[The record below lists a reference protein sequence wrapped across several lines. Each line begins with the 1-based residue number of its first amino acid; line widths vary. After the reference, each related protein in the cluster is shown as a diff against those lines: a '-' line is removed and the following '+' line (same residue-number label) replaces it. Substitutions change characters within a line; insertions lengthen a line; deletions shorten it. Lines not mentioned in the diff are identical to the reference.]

1 MINDINSDIPR
12 GNTNEDPYLFIE
24 YNHPDNPTD
33 VKLGEPVLTNPCSYD
48 SVNEVLNSLLNS
60 FVNNTDRK
68 WTILGCDGLPYI
80 LASRLI
86 EKDET
91 LQHILLQPV
100 HYEINMV
107 KALFKLLWEVALS
120 DLAQLMGYKSIKAQ
134 VRMLPTTINH
144 GRFSIHSYMLLQM
157 SLSCL
162 MLENVY
168 LKNRHLH

>member
-1 MINDINSDIPR
+1 MINDINTDIPR

-24 YNHPDNPTD
+24 HNHPDHPPD
-33 VKLGEPVLTNPCSYD
+33 VKHGEPVLTNPCSYD

-60 FVNNTDRK
+60 TVNNTDRK
-68 WTILGCDGLPYI
+68 WTILECDGLPYI

-91 LQHILLQPV
+91 LQHILLQPG

-134 VRMLPTTINH
+134 VACHNATDHHKSWQI
-144 GRFSIHSYMLLQM
+144 
-157 SLSCL
+157 
-162 MLENVY
+162 
-168 LKNRHLH
+168 LHTFLYATANELVLC